1 MNLPKPPGARRCGRT
16 TTNSVSMPRRSAPAP
31 RARPSA
37 KRRRRWSKQFR
48 PPVVSFHFGLPP
60 APLLERVRRSG
71 AFVLS
76 SATTVDEARWLEAH
90 GVDAVI
96 AQGLEAGGHRGHF
109 LSDELSRQLGTFAL
123 LPQIKRAVRVPVI
136 AAGGIADAEGV
147 AAAMALGAD
156 GVQIGTAY
164 LLCPEATTSAVHR
177 AALQTRSSSAHRIDQ
192 PVHRPAGARH
202 RQPRDARAGP
212 AACGAASGLSA
223 RHRGAGAAA
232 RGGRSTRQRRL
243 FAAVVGTEQHR
254 LQGCSRR
261 RTDAG
266 PVPWFPRTRSMSDFL
281 KYEQDGAIVTLTMNA
296 PEVRNALTGNAAVD
310 EFVAAVERINA
321 DPTVRVMILT
331 GAGTVF
337 SSGGNVKDM
346 KRFTTD
352 AVTPAEIGQWYR
364 NGIQRLP
371 LALQKLEVPSIAA
384 VNGPAVGAGND
395 LACMCDMRIAST
407 NASFAESFIRVGLI
421 PGDGGAWLLP
431 RVVGL
436 SKAMEMSF
444 TGDAVKAEEALAI
457 GLVSRVVAPEALM
470 AEANA
475 LAARIARN
483 PGQTLRLTKRLLR
496 EGQHQRLD
504 SLLELSA
511 ALQVIAHKTPAHAEA
526 VNAFI
531 DKREPKFGDV

>member
-1 MNLPKPPGARRCGRT
+1 M
-16 TTNSVSMPRRSAPAP
+16 TNS
-31 RARPSA
+31 
-37 KRRRRWSKQFR
+37 
-48 PPVVSFHFGLPP
+48 
-60 APLLERVRRSG
+60 
-71 AFVLS
+71 
-76 SATTVDEARWLEAH
+76 
-90 GVDAVI
+90 
-96 AQGLEAGGHRGHF
+96 F
-109 LSDELSRQLGTFAL
+109 LN
-123 LPQIKRAVRVPVI
+123 
-136 AAGGIADAEGV
+136 
-147 AAAMALGAD
+147 
-156 GVQIGTAY
+156 
-164 LLCPEATTSAVHR
+164 
-177 AALQTRSSSAHRIDQ
+177 
-192 PVHRPAGARH
+192 
-202 RQPRDARAGP
+202 
-212 AACGAASGLSA
+212 
-223 RHRGAGAAA
+223 
-232 RGGRSTRQRRL
+232 
-243 FAAVVGTEQHR
+243 
-254 LQGCSRR
+254 
-261 RTDAG
+261 
-266 PVPWFPRTRSMSDFL
+266 
-281 KYEQDGAIVTLTMNA
+281 YEQAGNVVTLTMNA
-296 PEVRNALTGNAAVD
+296 PEVRNALTGNSAVD

-321 DPTVRVMILT
+321 DATVRVMILT

-346 KRFTTD
+346 KRFTGD

-384 VNGPAVGAGND
+384 VNGAAVGAGND
-395 LACMCDMRIAST
+395 LACMCDMRIASS

-444 TGDAVKAEEALAI
+444 TGDAVKADEALAI

-470 AEANA
+470 DEARA

-496 EGQHQRLD
+496 VGQTQALD

-531 DKREPKFGDV
+531 EKREPKFGDV